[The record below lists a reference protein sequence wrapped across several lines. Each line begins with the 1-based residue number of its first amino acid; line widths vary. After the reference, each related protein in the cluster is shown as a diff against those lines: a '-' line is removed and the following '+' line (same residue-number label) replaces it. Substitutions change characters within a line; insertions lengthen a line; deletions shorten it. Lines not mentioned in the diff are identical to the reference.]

1 MTSHTLTV
9 ILIAD
14 LIASL
19 PVASIVTTAIFGHQC
34 PEIAVETMFLLAS
47 EIPSPSNKPSEPHH
61 DGGNRAFPTLV
72 FTF

>member
-1 MTSHTLTV
+1 VTSHTLTM

-19 PVASIVTTAIFGHQC
+19 PVVTTAIFGHQC